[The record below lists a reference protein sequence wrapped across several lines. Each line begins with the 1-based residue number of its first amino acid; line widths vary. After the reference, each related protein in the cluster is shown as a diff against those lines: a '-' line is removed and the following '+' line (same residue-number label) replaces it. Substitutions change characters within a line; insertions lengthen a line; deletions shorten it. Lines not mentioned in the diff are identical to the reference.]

1 VTEIDEV
8 RIGIL
13 GCGDVLGRYVP
24 GLRRYPELR
33 IVRCADIDP
42 DRARNAAKMF
52 DVPASGTPEDLLA
65 DGEVDLVVNLTPPAA
80 HAPTTAQALEAG
92 KHVYVEKPI
101 ATRLDEAFELIG
113 LARAQSRLLG
123 SATDTFLGSAPQTA
137 RAAID
142 DGRIGEPIGVAVFVP
157 HSKVETRHPNPAA
170 FFQPGGGPVLD
181 LGPYYIGNLVSI
193 LGPVT
198 QVYGATRRGTA
209 ERRITAP
216 DRHVDVVPVGVDTHA
231 TAILRFASGVLG
243 TVMMSFEVWDHHLP
257 HTEVYGTEGTLSLPW
272 PLNYDGDLTLK
283 RHGDPDW
290 QILEPV
296 IPPVAAPG
304 PDQFL
309 RGRGVRDMA
318 GAIAG
323 GPLRAGAELSL
334 HVFEI
339 LDAIEGSARSDA
351 VVTLRTTCSRPAPV
365 E

>member
-1 VTEIDEV
+1 MTEIDDV

-24 GLRRYPELR
+24 GLRRYPEIR
-33 IVRCADIDP
+33 IVRCADIDT
-42 DRARNAAKMF
+42 DRARSAAGEF
-52 DVPASGTPEDLLA
+52 AIPASGSPDELLA
-65 DGEVDLVVNLTPPAA
+65 DEGVDLVVNLTPPVV
-80 HAPTTAQALEAG
+80 HASTTARALDAG

-101 ATRLDEAFELIG
+101 ATKVEEAFELVD
-113 LARAQSRLLG
+113 LARMQGRLLG

-142 DGRIGEPIGVAVFVP
+142 RKRIGEPVGATVFVP
-157 HSKVETRHPNPAA
+157 HSRVETRHPDPAA

-198 QVYGATRRGTA
+198 HVYGATRRGAAQRVVTA
-209 ERRITAP
+209 PERRM
-216 DRHVDVVPVGVDTHA
+216 DVVPVGVDTHA

-257 HTEVYGTEGTLSLPW
+257 HTEIYGTEGTLSLPW
-272 PLNYDGDLTLK
+272 PLNYDGDVTLK
-283 RHGDPDW
+283 RHEDAGW
-290 QILEPV
+290 QTLEPV
-296 IPPVAAPG
+296 IARVAAPG

-309 RGRGVRDMA
+309 RGRGVHDMA
-318 GAIAG
+318 GALSG
-323 GPLRAGAELSL
+323 GPLRAGAELGL
-334 HVFEI
+334 HVFEV
-339 LDAIEGSARSDA
+339 LDAIEASGRDDA
-351 VVTLRTTCSRPAPV
+351 VVTLRSTCSRPAPV